1 MEKPFGAAGPR
12 ELPSAASIEG
22 EVMTADPTSSVT
34 QTLLQEAWD
43 EFRSFIKRRG
53 DRVTETRRIVLERAL
68 QRGGHFQADELA
80 RDVSRGSDR
89 VSRGTVYRTLALL
102 VEAGLVREI
111 RDRDTHVHYEPVFNR
126 PHHEHMICETC
137 GAFIEFDDEA
147 IHSLIHDA
155 CKRMEFAETSHRL
168 VIFGTCKKCQ

>member
-1 MEKPFGAAGPR
+1 MTTSPTDPVAP
-12 ELPSAASIEG
+12 PASES
-22 EVMTADPTSSVT
+22 MMQD
-34 QTLLQEAWD
+34 AWD

-53 DRVTETRRIVLERAL
+53 DRVTETRRIVLDRAL

-80 RDVSRGSDR
+80 KDLSRGTDR

-111 RDRDTHVHYEPVFNR
+111 RDRDTHVHYEPVYNR
-126 PHHEHMICETC
+126 PHHEHMICESC

-147 IHSLIHDA
+147 IHGLVQQA
-155 CKRMEFAETSHRL
+155 CDRMGFVEKSHRL
-168 VIFGTCKKCQ
+168 VVFGTCKECQ